1 MNMRRCAALRC
12 GRNQFQNLLA
22 QSLIVLR
29 NQLLHVARPTAIR
42 GCQVDDLGIAHD
54 DTDEAAALLL
64 ESPQLEWR
72 RAGRSRNANLTASQ
86 HENSDPRSGPYP
98 HHAHDLPDVIAM
110 SPKYGGRS
118 WSCTVAAYSLP
129 PGEPSTMKHSSLL
142 RAALPASIV
151 ALLGA
156 LSACSK
162 QETAALQDPV
172 ASTAPAAE
180 DPLLVSVNSESR
192 SADDKARDQYRHPRE
207 ALAFWGLQPG
217 MTILEVQPG
226 GGWWTE
232 ILAPYAH
239 ATGGK
244 YYATA
249 ADLDNPELSEGARK
263 ARADFEAKLAAKPEV
278 YGSVQLVNFGAKSKP
293 MPENTFD
300 FALSARSVHG
310 WMGGGI
316 TDKVFKDLYGALKP
330 GGILAIEQHR
340 ANPGEQDP
348 KAESG
353 YVTEAFVIEQ
363 AQKAGSRS

>member
-1 MNMRRCAALRC
+1 
-12 GRNQFQNLLA
+12 
-22 QSLIVLR
+22 
-29 NQLLHVARPTAIR
+29 
-42 GCQVDDLGIAHD
+42 
-54 DTDEAAALLL
+54 
-64 ESPQLEWR
+64 
-72 RAGRSRNANLTASQ
+72 
-86 HENSDPRSGPYP
+86 
-98 HHAHDLPDVIAM
+98 
-110 SPKYGGRS
+110 
-118 WSCTVAAYSLP
+118 
-129 PGEPSTMKHSSLL
+129 MKHASLL
-142 RAALPASIV
+142 RAALPAFVIAPL
-151 ALLGA
+151 AL

-162 QETAALQDPV
+162 QEPAAQAPV
-172 ASTAPAAE
+172 AQTAPAAE
-180 DPLLVSVNSESR
+180 DPLVASVNSATR
-192 SADDKARDQYRHPRE
+192 SAEDKARDQYRHPQE

-263 ARADFEAKLAAKPEV
+263 SRADFEARFAAKPDV
-278 YGSVQLVNFGAKSKP
+278 YGQVQLVNFGSKSKP
-293 MPENTFD
+293 LPENTFD

-310 WMGGGI
+310 WMGQGI
-316 TDKVFKDLYGALKP
+316 TEKVLKDLYGALKP

-363 AQKAGSRS
+363 AQKAGFELVDRSEINANGADTKDHPFGVWTLPPTKRTRPYSEGPDASDPKFDRTKYDAIGESDRMTLKFRKPQPA